1 MPEGIAKFERAYEEK
16 KNLQVKES
24 FYKDL
29 HEQEPEHVFNRYMP
43 YTVKIAILQY
53 GRMFTL
59 KLGIYKSLKK
69 VWNKVKN
76 SSR

>member
-1 MPEGIAKFERAYEEK
+1 MRKR

-24 FYKDL
+24 FYRDL

-59 KLGIYKSLKK
+59 KLEYTRVLKK

>member
-1 MPEGIAKFERAYEEK
+1 MPEGIAKIERAYEEK

-43 YTVKIAILQY
+43 YTVKIAI
-53 GRMFTL
+53 FTL